1 MKNFSGFVVP
11 ALLLAACASAPGGM
25 YSKPYALFQPETK
38 LVRGSDDNAGAPAYV
53 IKIDG
58 VSIPHGRID
67 PVDPGMRKVEVAL
80 TGPQG
85 TAVEKTYPMQID
97 AKACTRYYLSL
108 RRTTTGGDWVPF
120 ISGTDKIGECA
131 SRFGGS

>member
-1 MKNFSGFVVP
+1 MKNISGFVVP

-25 YSKPYALFQPETK
+25 YSKAYALFQPETK
-38 LVRGSDDNAGAPAYV
+38 LVRGADAAGAPAYV

-67 PVDPGMRKVEVAL
+67 PVDPGMRKVDVAL

-97 AKACTRYYLSL
+97 AKPCTRYYLSL
-108 RRTTTGGDWVPF
+108 RKAAGAGDWVPF
-120 ISGTDKIGECA
+120 ISGTEKIGECA